1 MEQIIFNFL
10 YSLLIINISN
20 FCLRNPNVNNFS
32 QYSKLGHKKI
42 TVVDHWPD
50 CRSISSPSSVTL
62 SQQLVYEPI
71 IPYRR
76 NLVQTMNLQGHLS
89 QSSTCTKNSLSSLW
103 YYKYS
108 LHTLMSCHVKSF
120 PVNKI
125 YFIYRFF
132 QFVSKL

>member
-1 MEQIIFNFL
+1 MLIIFP
-10 YSLLIINISN
+10 NIQ
-20 FCLRNPNVNNFS
+20 RS
-32 QYSKLGHKKI
+32 QKNHGGL
-42 TVVDHWPD
+42 VDHWPD

-71 IPYRR
+71 ISYRR

-108 LHTLMSCHVKSF
+108 LHALMSCHVKSF

-125 YFIYRFF
+125 YFIYRLF
-132 QFVSKL
+132 QFVSKLKISRDLSQRLEQNPAGLGN